1 MIENINLANQEL
13 RPVFIPTDKQREY
26 IGRVY
31 SDFVFDYQI
40 KNQNWQLLN
49 NRTLQQ
55 FWEDSNYDYNN
66 IVIDDPSDPVTQ
78 YSSGITRDKANAFI
92 QNLSMAQLFPSV
104 TAQNANQEIDQIV
117 TRVARP
123 ILEFQHLN
131 DGRPSESGKLKNT
144 RYVHKQVNEGTVHIQ
159 DNIDPETGRLNSTV
173 IPNEEVFIPNFYQPD
188 VQKQTHF
195 MRVIQFSSFQEL
207 EAEFGDLPNF
217 KYIHPGNL
225 GWMNTIENFKE
236 KYKATVVANQI
247 TVIYAWYPVPRK
259 ALKQLIASNK
269 LPSWVKKA
277 KYFNIL
283 ANGIPLFADPEN
295 LMPYYHGEYPVSK
308 GIFESFSTSE
318 FYWGNSMPN
327 KCRQDKKFL
336 DGWKTLIRYKA
347 KLGAIPPLLNFTG
360 QHVDGDIMIPGNIA
374 DMPAN
379 FDPSKI
385 SVVPGISSGVTS
397 GDMQMMTDTTRDID
411 RATAAPQTSDQSGPA
426 QTARES
432 ILVQENAQKA
442 MLGLAMNLGFLAE
455 ARSFHILKSSFQFMP
470 RQMIS
475 KLSIPSQVFPDGV
488 SGTLEVIFQ
497 KLPKMTED
505 EKLDHSINILQQ
517 ETKAKKQGVNK
528 KIVYLDKEYIQHLDL
543 YCKAAAETAPVD
555 TPSIRE
561 AKAEQRFATYSSR
574 PDLFNEKRAARNLVR
589 EYGDDETQMIND
601 SPPQPGQPGAPA
613 QANEPQGGPQQGALP
628 PGKTGKGTTM
638 NQPQQSPQPAP
649 PPGQNLQM
657 SPIANLNPMINKA
670 LLRQKVGL
678 LTR

>member
-1 MIENINLANQEL
+1 MIENINLSNEEI
-13 RPVFIPTDKQREY
+13 RPVFIPTDKQREF

-49 NRTLQQ
+49 NRNLQQ

-159 DNIDPETGRLNSTV
+159 DNIDPETGRLDSTV

-188 VQKQTHF
+188 VQKQSHF
-195 MRVIQFSSFQEL
+195 IRVTQFASFQEL

-217 KYIHPGNL
+217 KYVHPGNL

-236 KYKATVVANQI
+236 RYKATVVANQI
-247 TVIYAWYPVPRK
+247 TVIRCWYPVPRK
-259 ALKQLIASNK
+259 ELKRLISIGK
-269 LPSWVKKA
+269 LPKWIKKA

-308 GIFESFSTSE
+308 GIFESFSPSE

-327 KCRQDKKFL
+327 KCHQDKKFL

-385 SVVPGISSGVTS
+385 AVVPGISSGVTN
-397 GDMQMMTDTTRDID
+397 GDLQIMTDTTRDID
-411 RATAAPQTSDQSGPA
+411 RATAAPQTTGNEAGGGGQ

-432 ILVQENAQKA
+432 ILINENAQKS
-442 MLGLAMNLGFLAE
+442 MMGLAMNLGFLAE
-455 ARSFHILKSSFQFMP
+455 ARSYHILKSSFQFMP

-505 EKLDHSINILQQ
+505 EKMDHSINILQE
-517 ETKAKKQGVNK
+517 ETKAKKQGMNK
-528 KIVYLDKEYIQHLDL
+528 KIIYLDKEYIQHLDL
-543 YCKAAAETAPVD
+543 YCKAAAESAPVES
-555 TPSIRE
+555 PSIRE
-561 AKAEQRFATYSSR
+561 AKAEQKFATYASR

-601 SPPQPGQPGAPA
+601 TPPPQAAPGGAAPA
-613 QANEPQGGPQQGALP
+613 GAGGQ
-628 PGKTGKGTTM
+628 GTTM
-638 NQPQQSPQPAP
+638 NQPQANPQPAP